1 MQVAICDDEKYE
13 ANKIEFALLDVSK
26 DIFIEYFQ
34 TGKALLKAV
43 SGGKRFDCVYLDIYI
58 KEENGMDIAYSLQ
71 QISPSTEIIFC
82 TISMDHAVD
91 AFKVKALDYIVKPYS
106 EFDIVRAFSRVSA
119 KKQQKSQK
127 QILLKINN
135 ELQVFPSNDVIK
147 IESDKHYSKL
157 TMTDRTVKRIHMN
170 FSDVIKNFGED
181 FVNIRRGISV
191 CMDHIEKIKGNT
203 IYLSDKS
210 TCMMS
215 MAKKNDI
222 LKIYVRY
229 ITENK

>member
-127 QILLKINN
+127 QILLSAISPRFTLRNQ
-135 ELQVFPSNDVIK
+135 QVS
-147 IESDKHYSKL
+147 
-157 TMTDRTVKRIHMN
+157 
-170 FSDVIKNFGED
+170 
-181 FVNIRRGISV
+181 
-191 CMDHIEKIKGNT
+191 
-203 IYLSDKS
+203 
-210 TCMMS
+210 
-215 MAKKNDI
+215 
-222 LKIYVRY
+222 
-229 ITENK
+229 